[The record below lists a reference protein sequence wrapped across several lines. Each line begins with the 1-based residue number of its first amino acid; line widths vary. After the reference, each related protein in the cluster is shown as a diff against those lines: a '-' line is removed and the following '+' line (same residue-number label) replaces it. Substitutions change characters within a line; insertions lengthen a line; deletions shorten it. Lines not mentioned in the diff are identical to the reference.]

1 MIDLLCQYV
10 CVCVLVF
17 TTLFTTYFLLYLTK
31 FKIISDWP
39 LLPLDSTCIA
49 KLSSDNSNKL
59 GLVQLTYKYKH
70 QTKNTT
76 WINLAPVLPGEGR
89 CQTLQLWNCVYRQDN
104 PRGGWQLQKSNWFHL
119 TQLSVGSKPCG
130 LHNDR
135 PLSFWSK
142 MSPEGVES
150 VKVTAG

>member
-17 TTLFTTYFLLYLTK
+17 ATLFTTYFLLYLTK

-59 GLVQLTYKYKH
+59 GLVQLTYKYKS
-70 QTKNTT
+70 
-76 WINLAPVLPGEGR
+76 
-89 CQTLQLWNCVYRQDN
+89 D
-104 PRGGWQLQKSNWFHL
+104 
-119 TQLSVGSKPCG
+119 
-130 LHNDR
+130 
-135 PLSFWSK
+135 
-142 MSPEGVES
+142 
-150 VKVTAG
+150 